1 MRGKGPTLVLASGSP
16 RRRELL
22 ARLGLEFS
30 VVTPNVDE
38 SPLPGETPRTHAM
51 RIARDK
57 ARAVAIRRRKNPVL
71 ARLRSGTG
79 IPILLGRTDYGGSL
93 LDFRNQYLDCLT
105 KRTTVII
112 LGDARNNY
120 SEPQTEVLRFIS
132 ERCKRLIWLNP
143 ETPSLWGSGDSE
155 MKKYLPYCSIAR
167 ECTTLR
173 HLERVVE
180 YLLRVHAA
188 R

>member
-1 MRGKGPTLVLASGSP
+1 MSRSVSNIVRFFLLILYSLNEVISRIRSFVFCTNLVDVS
-16 RRRELL
+16 LL
-22 ARLGLEFS
+22 FE
-30 VVTPNVDE
+30 TH
-38 SPLPGETPRTHAM
+38 PLPEALAM
-51 RIARDK
+51 
-57 ARAVAIRRRKNPVL
+57 
-71 ARLRSGTG
+71 LRSGTG

-93 LDFRNQYLDCLT
+93 LDFRNQYSDCLT
-105 KRTTVII
+105 KKATVII

-120 SEPQTEVLRFIS
+120 AEPHTEVLRMIS

-167 ECTTLR
+167 ECSTLR
-173 HLERVVE
+173 QLERVVE
-180 YLLRVHAA
+180 YLLRVHN